1 LSLRIGRV
9 PRKYILWI
17 LALAL
22 MAGFIYW
29 GRHNLDKVLTLRPLG
44 VALCFACTAGIAII
58 SAIKWRVALRSIG
71 EVDATHFGSLLYYF
85 LFGRTV
91 GLVLPMDVSD
101 FGVRTMSL
109 KLNHSVSIGRA
120 SYSVYMDRTFDL
132 VVAGLFL
139 VPSILSIL
147 GTIGPA
153 TGIWLMA
160 ACFLFGLMSFAF
172 WGRQT
177 MIVIVFIFHQLFKA
191 VCRIPWI
198 GRRVEPDA
206 ERKLFSGREFGAV
219 AAPLFLL
226 SCVKFMLTAMRFVT
240 IGMAMGVTLGAAKL
254 ILFVPGAQFAALFA
268 LTPAGLGIADWS
280 WSALLIK
287 IGADESMIVPYLVSL
302 RVVISLSI
310 IVLAVFSRLLYRKPE
325 QRETKENAAIE
336 GND

>member
-1 LSLRIGRV
+1 MSLKIDRV
-9 PRKYILWI
+9 PRKYVLWG

-22 MAGFIYW
+22 MAGFVYW
-29 GRHNLDKVLTLRPLG
+29 GRHNLDKILTLDPFYAG
-44 VALCFACTAGIAII
+44 LCFACTTGIAVI
-58 SAIKWRVALRSIG
+58 SALKWRVALRSIG
-71 EVDATHFGSLLYYF
+71 ERDAAHFGSLLYYF
-85 LFGRTV
+85 MFGRAV

-147 GTIGPA
+147 GTIEPV
-153 TGIWLMA
+153 TGIWLFA
-160 ACFLFGLMSFAF
+160 ACFAFGLVSFAF

-191 VCRIPWI
+191 VCKIPWI
-198 GRRVEPDA
+198 GKRVEPDA
-206 ERKLFSGREFGAV
+206 ERQVLAERDFGPA

-226 SCVKFMLTAMRFVT
+226 SSAKFLLTAMRFVA
-240 IGMAMGVTLGAAKL
+240 IGAAMGVTVGAARL
-254 ILFVPGAQFAALFA
+254 VLFVPGAQFAALFA
-268 LTPAGLGIADWS
+268 LTPGGLGIADWS

-287 IGADESMIVPYLVSL
+287 IGTDEAIIVPYLISL
-302 RVVISLSI
+302 RLVISLSI
-310 IVLAVFSRLLYRKPE
+310 IVLAVVSRLLYRKPS
-325 QRETKENAAIE
+325 QE
-336 GND
+336 GR